1 MDDLTVDGGNSHAV
15 AKDADDDIGDVDCSA
30 DEGNGGGTGG
40 GGGGGG
46 GWTRSHWLSGMHASV
61 SQYSIT
67 TGEFLKGTGIGLI
80 PPSRSRRLSAVTF
93 ISARA
98 CSNRGITCNSN

>member
-1 MDDLTVDGGNSHAV
+1 MDDLIVDDGNSHAV
-15 AKDADDDIGDVDCSA
+15 AKDTDDDIGDVDCSV
-30 DEGNGGGTGG
+30 DEGNGGDTGG

-67 TGEFLKGTGIGLI
+67 TDEFLGTGIGLI
-80 PPSRSRRLSAVTF
+80 PPSISRRFRAVTF

>member
-1 MDDLTVDGGNSHAV
+1 MDDLTVDDGNSHAV
-15 AKDADDDIGDVDCSA
+15 AKDTDDDIGDVDCSV
-30 DEGNGGGTGG
+30 DEGNGGDTGG

-67 TGEFLKGTGIGLI
+67 TDEFLGTGIGLI
-80 PPSRSRRLSAVTF
+80 PPPDLDASALLLSYRQGLAPTEE
-93 ISARA
+93 
-98 CSNRGITCNSN
+98 